1 MMTKSELEK
10 NKKIVSEILKPENK
24 QHAMKAFITLANPTP
39 KLTDKEQKK
48 EKLNAFANR
57 LRNFREENHLSKIQ
71 MCELSGLLPP
81 NYQRYEAGTQEPGA
95 LTAIQLAAIM
105 DTSVDALF
113 DLENNENLIASQCE
127 AWFNKLGFETIYNGN
142 DEITILLEDLV
153 YTVSVNEAYAI
164 IKESNQNIKP
174 AFRAM
179 TLEAIIKLQN
189 RKNMLKNKKIAGKL
203 KPTKK

>member
-1 MMTKSELEK
+1 M
-10 NKKIVSEILKPENK
+10 
-24 QHAMKAFITLANPTP
+24 MKAFITSLNPTP
-39 KLTDKEQKK
+39 KITDKEQKK
-48 EKLNAFANR
+48 EKLNAFAIR
-57 LRNFREENHLSKIQ
+57 LRNFREENNLSKIQ

-127 AWFNKLGFETIYNGN
+127 AWFNKLGFETIYEGD
-142 DEITILLEDLV
+142 DEITILIDDLV
-153 YTVSVNEAYAI
+153 YTVSVNEACAI

-179 TLEAIIKLQN
+179 TLEAIIKSQN
-189 RKNMLKNKKIAGKL
+189 KKNMLKNRKIAGKL